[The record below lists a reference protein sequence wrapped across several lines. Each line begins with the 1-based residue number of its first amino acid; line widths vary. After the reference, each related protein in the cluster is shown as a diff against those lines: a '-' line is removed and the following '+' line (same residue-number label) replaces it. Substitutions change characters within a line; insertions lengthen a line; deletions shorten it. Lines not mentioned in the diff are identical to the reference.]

1 MLANIFIFSSPTK
14 GNTQQSKSATYK
26 MSLYKI
32 NCKSSGKSVS
42 VESLYM
48 QKTRAIKMSMV
59 ITSEIQK
66 RANKLS
72 TEDRMEMYALK
83 DELIAWVVDFQ
94 QQGVSSRDL
103 APVFKR
109 IREMLLIW
117 GEDGL

>member
-1 MLANIFIFSSPTK
+1 
-14 GNTQQSKSATYK
+14 

-42 VESLYM
+42 VESLYT
-48 QKTRAIKMSMV
+48 QKDRAIKMGMV

-66 RANKLS
+66 RLSKLS

-94 QQGVSSRDL
+94 QQGISSKDL
-103 APVFKR
+103 TPIFKR
-109 IREMLLIW
+109 IKEMLLIW